1 MTDLNKLIQETV
13 RKGLMSGGQYGRIVE
28 ILQQKCPCKLLVF
41 GLGNDSYLWNRIN
54 EKGKSYFIEDNE
66 EWIKKFNGLNIIHYD
81 YKTQIKDWKEL
92 MQKEE
97 ELMMKELPNNILSED
112 WDVIIVDG
120 PVGHPHPCIRKQ
132 RKGCNLCPCPGRMQS
147 IYTAS
152 QLCKKGTIIVDDY
165 GRDVERE
172 YSNEFIYANA
182 QIVENKLAVF
192 NLN

>member
-1 MTDLNKLIQETV
+1 MTDLNTLIQETV

-28 ILQQKCPCKLLVF
+28 ILQEKCPCKLLVF

-66 EWIKKFNGLNIIHYD
+66 DWIKKFNGLNIVHYD
-81 YKTQIKDWKEL
+81 YKTEIKDWKEL

-97 ELMMKELPNNILSED
+97 ELMMKELPNNILSEE

-152 QLCKKGTIIVDDY
+152 KLCKKGTIIVDDY

-172 YSNEFIYANA
+172 YSNEFICANA

-192 NLN
+192 NIN

>member
-1 MTDLNKLIQETV
+1 MSELNELIQNTI
-13 RKGLMSGGQYGRIVE
+13 KHGLMSQAQYLKIIE
-28 ILQQKCPCKLLVF
+28 ILLQKSPCKLLVF
-41 GLGNDSYLWNRIN
+41 GLGNDSYLWNKIN
-54 EKGKSYFIEDNE
+54 KDGTSYFIEDNQD
-66 EWIKKFNGLNIIHYD
+66 WIKKFNGLNILHYD
-81 YKTQIKDWKEL
+81 YKTEIKDWKEL
-92 MQKEE
+92 MQKPND
-97 ELMMKELPNNILSED
+97 LMMKELPQFILSED
-112 WDVIIVDG
+112 WDVILVDG
-120 PVGHPHPCIRKQ
+120 PVGHPFPCRRKQ
-132 RKGCNLCPCPGRMQS
+132 TKGCNLCPCPGRMQS